1 MKKISPST
9 RLKEIITDYQLDQ
22 IFRATASASW
32 TSFSTRLESISA
44 AKALSKTSFLIFSK
58 AGSRSFTALKTA
70 ATPSLKSKKNLDS

>member
-22 IFRATASASW
+22 IFPGDCLGSW
-32 TSFSTRLESISA
+32 TSFSTRLEIISVA
-44 AKALSKTSFLIFSK
+44 RVLSKMSFLIFSK
-58 AGSRSFTALKTA
+58 AGLRLSTVSKMA